1 MNQPGLT
8 HLSEEEEGFS
18 FSFNQIA
25 ICLEPPPQ
33 ILRKKQYLKLKV
45 GKASHLQG
53 GGDSRIFNSEEMMGK
68 KWSFS
73 ACPVVN
79 LILPFVRWGT
89 VTQGESMRGPLLLN
103 VSGYEELSH

>member
-25 ICLEPPPQ
+25 VCLEPPPQ
-33 ILRKKQYLKLKV
+33 ILRKNQSLKLKV

-53 GGDSRIFNSEEMMGK
+53 GGDSRIFNSEEVMGK

-79 LILPFVRWGT
+79 LILTLVRCGT
-89 VTQGESMRGPLLLN
+89 IPQGESMRGPLLLN

>member
-1 MNQPGLT
+1 
-8 HLSEEEEGFS
+8 
-18 FSFNQIA
+18 
-25 ICLEPPPQ
+25 
-33 ILRKKQYLKLKV
+33 
-45 GKASHLQG
+45 
-53 GGDSRIFNSEEMMGK
+53 MGK